1 VLLGLSRAL
10 RLGGTLL
17 SLGRLLRL
25 SGVLLSLSRALR
37 LGRTLLSLCTMQ
49 LTLCAGAR
57 LRNIG
62 FGLRDLTL
70 RRETVS
76 LG

>member
-1 VLLGLSRAL
+1 MLLGLSRAL

-17 SLGRLLRL
+17 S
-25 SGVLLSLSRALR
+25 

>member
-1 VLLGLSRAL
+1 MSRAL

-17 SLGRLLRL
+17 SL
-25 SGVLLSLSRALR
+25 GVLLSLSRALR

-70 RRETVS
+70 RRETVR